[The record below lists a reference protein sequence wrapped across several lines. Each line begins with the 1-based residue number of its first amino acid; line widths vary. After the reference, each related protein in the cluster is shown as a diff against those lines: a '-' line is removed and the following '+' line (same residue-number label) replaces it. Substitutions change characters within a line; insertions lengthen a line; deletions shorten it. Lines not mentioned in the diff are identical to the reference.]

1 MGMRKPSINETYQS
15 IQRLVIEIK
24 SPYND
29 GFTASA
35 CKYDLFLLKSWLDD
49 VYATLPHFQG
59 EEQWHQQRTMDL
71 LRRPER

>member
-1 MGMRKPSINETYQS
+1 MIDLGIVRRDLTLLANE
-15 IQRLVIEIK
+15 IR

-29 GFTASA
+29 GFTARA

-49 VYATLPHFQG
+49 VYTDLPRFQG
-59 EEQWHQQRTMDL
+59 EDQWLQQRTLDI